1 MVGFPLLLIPL
12 AVYNIIAFLM
22 PSVSFTDVLFKV
34 PMITG
39 EAWPVTLADVM
50 LALGIVLLLLEVVK
64 GARPG
69 SKFLMDHLLS
79 LIVFGAAAAEFVMWP
94 KFGNSTYFLLVLLA
108 MADFLGGIAQR
119 TRRRVAYVAET
130 TVPAPRKAKRQ
141 AETPAD
147 EGTSEPKFE
156 PVSAPTSSGGAARA
170 TAQSVAESVLMDHP
184 APKPVN
190 PPSPEI
196 PSPHLQPGNGT
207 RRLPTHRADPS
218 SHLPRAR
225 GDARKRALAAIG
237 DLRILGRTRRS
248 RLAWGRCSALAM
260 SWATKL
266 DRARQRG
273 LVDPL

>member
-1 MVGFPLLLIPL
+1 MLGRRIVLSGYLDREGISPMVGFPLLLIPL

-39 EAWPVTLADVM
+39 EAWPVTLSDVM
-50 LALGIVLLLLEVVK
+50 LALGVVLLLLEVVK

-119 TRRRVAYVAET
+119 TRRRVTYVAET
-130 TVPAPRKAKRQ
+130 APAPRKAKRQ
-141 AETPAD
+141 AEVAVD
-147 EGTSEPKFE
+147 QAVVEPKFE
-156 PVSAPTSSGGAARA
+156 PVAAPAVPPASAPS
-170 TAQSVAESVLMDHP
+170 AQTVAESVLMDHP
-184 APKPVN
+184 APKPVQSTS
-190 PPSPEI
+190 SPEI

-207 RRLPTHRADPS
+207 QPAPDA
-218 SHLPRAR
+218 PR
-225 GDARKRALAAIG
+225 
-237 DLRILGRTRRS
+237 
-248 RLAWGRCSALAM
+248 
-260 SWATKL
+260 
-266 DRARQRG
+266 
-273 LVDPL
+273 

>member
-1 MVGFPLLLIPL
+1 MTVTAAERMLRRRIVLSGYLDREGISPMVGFPLLLIPL

-39 EAWPVTLADVM
+39 EAWPVTLSDVM
-50 LALGIVLLLLEVVK
+50 LALGVVLLLLEVVK

-119 TRRRVAYVAET
+119 TRRRVTYVAET

-147 EGTSEPKFE
+147 EFEPKFE
-156 PVSAPTSSGGAARA
+156 PVSPPQPAPAEPPAP

-184 APKPVN
+184 APKPVST
-190 PPSPEI
+190 PSPEI

-207 RRLPTHRADPS
+207 QPS
-218 SHLPRAR
+218 PDAPR
-225 GDARKRALAAIG
+225 
-237 DLRILGRTRRS
+237 
-248 RLAWGRCSALAM
+248 
-260 SWATKL
+260 
-266 DRARQRG
+266 
-273 LVDPL
+273 

>member
-1 MVGFPLLLIPL
+1 MTVTAAERMHRRRIVLSGYLDREGISPMVGFPLLLIPL

-22 PSVSFTDVLFKV
+22 PSVSFADVLFKV

-79 LIVFGAAAAEFVMWP
+79 LIVFGPAAAEFVMWP

-130 TVPAPRKAKRQ
+130 TVPAPRKTKRQ

-147 EGTSEPKFE
+147 EFEPKFE
-156 PVSAPTSSGGAARA
+156 PVSAPRPAPAEPPA
-170 TAQSVAESVLMDHP
+170 PTAQSVAESVLMDHP
-184 APKPVN
+184 APKPVSA
-190 PPSPEI
+190 PSPEI

-207 RRLPTHRADPS
+207 QPS
-218 SHLPRAR
+218 PDAPR
-225 GDARKRALAAIG
+225 
-237 DLRILGRTRRS
+237 
-248 RLAWGRCSALAM
+248 
-260 SWATKL
+260 
-266 DRARQRG
+266 
-273 LVDPL
+273 

>member
-22 PSVSFTDVLFKV
+22 PSVSFSDVLFKV

-39 EAWPVTLADVM
+39 ETWPVTLADLL
-50 LALGIVLLLLEVVK
+50 LALAVVLLLLEVVK

-119 TRRRVAYVAET
+119 TRRRVAYVTET
-130 TVPAPRKAKRQ
+130 VAAPRKARRQ
-141 AETPAD
+141 AEPSAD
-147 EGTSEPKFE
+147 EPAPEPRFE
-156 PVSAPTSSGGAARA
+156 SAPAPQAAPVVPPA
-170 TAQSVAESVLMDHP
+170 PSAQSVAESVLMDHP
-184 APKPVN
+184 APKPVQAI

-207 RRLPTHRADPS
+207 PS
-218 SHLPRAR
+218 SPDAPR
-225 GDARKRALAAIG
+225 
-237 DLRILGRTRRS
+237 
-248 RLAWGRCSALAM
+248 
-260 SWATKL
+260 
-266 DRARQRG
+266 
-273 LVDPL
+273 

>member
-22 PSVSFTDVLFKV
+22 PSVSFSDVLFKV

-39 EAWPVTLADVM
+39 ETWPVTLADLM

-119 TRRRVAYVAET
+119 TRRRVTYVAET

-141 AETPAD
+141 AEAPAD
-147 EGTSEPKFE
+147 DVASEPKFE
-156 PVSAPTSSGGAARA
+156 PVSAPQAAPVPPA
-170 TAQSVAESVLMDHP
+170 PTAQSVAESVLMDHS
-184 APKPVN
+184 APKPVS

-207 RRLPTHRADPS
+207 PS
-218 SHLPRAR
+218 SPDTPR
-225 GDARKRALAAIG
+225 
-237 DLRILGRTRRS
+237 
-248 RLAWGRCSALAM
+248 
-260 SWATKL
+260 
-266 DRARQRG
+266 
-273 LVDPL
+273 

>member
-22 PSVSFTDVLFKV
+22 PSVSFSDVLFKV

-39 EAWPVTLADVM
+39 EAWPVTLADLL
-50 LALGIVLLLLEVVK
+50 LALGVVLLLLEVVK

-79 LIVFGAAAAEFVMWP
+79 LLIFGAAAAEFVMWP

-119 TRRRVAYVAET
+119 TRRRVTYVAET
-130 TVPAPRKAKRQ
+130 TVPAPRKAKRR
-141 AETPAD
+141 AEAAED
-147 EGTSEPKFE
+147 VESERTFE
-156 PVSAPTSSGGAARA
+156 PVIAPQPAPAAPPA
-170 TAQSVAESVLMDHP
+170 PSAQSVAESVLMDHP
-184 APKPVN
+184 APKPAQS

-207 RRLPTHRADPS
+207 PTSPDTP
-218 SHLPRAR
+218 PR
-225 GDARKRALAAIG
+225 
-237 DLRILGRTRRS
+237 
-248 RLAWGRCSALAM
+248 
-260 SWATKL
+260 
-266 DRARQRG
+266 
-273 LVDPL
+273 

>member
-22 PSVSFTDVLFKV
+22 PSVSFTDVLFRV
-34 PMITG
+34 PMISG

-94 KFGNSTYFLLVLLA
+94 KFGNSTFFLLVLLA

-119 TRRRVAYVAET
+119 TRRRVTYVAET

-141 AETPAD
+141 VEAPAD
-147 EGTSEPKFE
+147 EVAAEPKFE
-156 PVSAPTSSGGAARA
+156 PVTAPVAPPAAS
-170 TAQSVAESVLMDHP
+170 AQSVAESVLMDHP
-184 APKPVN
+184 APKPVT

-207 RRLPTHRADPS
+207 PPS
-218 SHLPRAR
+218 PDTPR
-225 GDARKRALAAIG
+225 
-237 DLRILGRTRRS
+237 
-248 RLAWGRCSALAM
+248 
-260 SWATKL
+260 
-266 DRARQRG
+266 
-273 LVDPL
+273 

>member
-119 TRRRVAYVAET
+119 TRRRVTYVAET
-130 TVPAPRKAKRQ
+130 TVPAPRKSKRK
-141 AETPAD
+141 AEAPVEEAVA
-147 EGTSEPKFE
+147 EPKFE
-156 PVSAPTSSGGAARA
+156 PVPAPVVPPAPS
-170 TAQSVAESVLMDHP
+170 AQSVAESVLMDHP

-190 PPSPEI
+190 PSSPEI
-196 PSPHLQPGNGT
+196 PSPDLQPGNGT
-207 RRLPTHRADPS
+207 PPS
-218 SHLPRAR
+218 P
-225 GDARKRALAAIG
+225 D
-237 DLRILGRTRRS
+237 TP
-248 RLAWGRCSALAM
+248 
-260 SWATKL
+260 
-266 DRARQRG
+266 QR
-273 LVDPL
+273 

>member
-50 LALGIVLLLLEVVK
+50 LALGVVLLLLEVVK

-130 TVPAPRKAKRQ
+130 APAPRKARRQ

-147 EGTSEPKFE
+147 EGTFESKFE
-156 PVSAPTSSGGAARA
+156 PVPAPQPAPAEPSAP

-184 APKPVN
+184 APKPVST
-190 PPSPEI
+190 PSPEI

-207 RRLPTHRADPS
+207 QPS
-218 SHLPRAR
+218 PDAPR
-225 GDARKRALAAIG
+225 
-237 DLRILGRTRRS
+237 
-248 RLAWGRCSALAM
+248 
-260 SWATKL
+260 
-266 DRARQRG
+266 
-273 LVDPL
+273 

>member
-1 MVGFPLLLIPL
+1 MTVTAAERMHRRRIVLSGYLDREGISPMVGFPLLLIPL

-22 PSVSFTDVLFKV
+22 PSVSFADVLFKV

-130 TVPAPRKAKRQ
+130 TVPAPRKTKRQ

-147 EGTSEPKFE
+147 EFEPKFE
-156 PVSAPTSSGGAARA
+156 PVSAPRPAPAEPPA
-170 TAQSVAESVLMDHP
+170 PTAQSVAESVLMDHP
-184 APKPVN
+184 APKPVSA
-190 PPSPEI
+190 PSPEI

-207 RRLPTHRADPS
+207 QPS
-218 SHLPRAR
+218 PDAPR
-225 GDARKRALAAIG
+225 
-237 DLRILGRTRRS
+237 
-248 RLAWGRCSALAM
+248 
-260 SWATKL
+260 
-266 DRARQRG
+266 
-273 LVDPL
+273 

>member
-50 LALGIVLLLLEVVK
+50 LALGVVLLLLEIVK

-119 TRRRVAYVAET
+119 TRRRGAYVAET
-130 TVPAPRKAKRQ
+130 VPASRKARRQ
-141 AETPAD
+141 AEVAAD
-147 EGTSEPKFE
+147 EAVVESKFE
-156 PVSAPTSSGGAARA
+156 PVSAPAVPPASAPS
-170 TAQSVAESVLMDHP
+170 AQSVAESVLIDHP
-184 APKPVN
+184 APKPVQSTS
-190 PPSPEI
+190 SPEI
-196 PSPHLQPGNGT
+196 PSPDLQPGNGT
-207 RRLPTHRADPS
+207 PS
-218 SHLPRAR
+218 SPDAPR
-225 GDARKRALAAIG
+225 
-237 DLRILGRTRRS
+237 
-248 RLAWGRCSALAM
+248 
-260 SWATKL
+260 
-266 DRARQRG
+266 
-273 LVDPL
+273 

>member
-1 MVGFPLLLIPL
+1 MLRRRIVLSGYLDREGISPMVGFPLLLIPL

-22 PSVSFTDVLFKV
+22 PSVSFTDVLFRV

-50 LALGIVLLLLEVVK
+50 LALGVVLLLLEVVK

-130 TVPAPRKAKRQ
+130 TVPARKAKRR

-147 EGTSEPKFE
+147 EFEPKFE
-156 PVSAPTSSGGAARA
+156 PVSPPQPAPAEPPAP

-184 APKPVN
+184 APKPVST
-190 PPSPEI
+190 PSPEI

-207 RRLPTHRADPS
+207 QPS
-218 SHLPRAR
+218 PDAPR
-225 GDARKRALAAIG
+225 
-237 DLRILGRTRRS
+237 
-248 RLAWGRCSALAM
+248 
-260 SWATKL
+260 
-266 DRARQRG
+266 
-273 LVDPL
+273 

>member
-1 MVGFPLLLIPL
+1 MTVTAAELMLRRRIVLSGYLDREGISPMVGFPLLLIPL

-119 TRRRVAYVAET
+119 TRRRIAYVTE

-141 AETPAD
+141 AEVPVDDDAGAGHT
-147 EGTSEPKFE
+147 FE
-156 PVSAPTSSGGAARA
+156 PLVVPQPAPSARSL
-170 TAQSVAESVLMDHP
+170 AESVLMDHP
-184 APKPVN
+184 APKPA
-190 PPSPEI
+190 E
-196 PSPHLQPGNGT
+196 
-207 RRLPTHRADPS
+207 
-218 SHLPRAR
+218 
-225 GDARKRALAAIG
+225 
-237 DLRILGRTRRS
+237 
-248 RLAWGRCSALAM
+248 
-260 SWATKL
+260 
-266 DRARQRG
+266 
-273 LVDPL
+273 

>member
-39 EAWPVTLADVM
+39 ETWPVTLADLL
-50 LALGIVLLLLEVVK
+50 LALGVLLLLLEVVK

-69 SKFLMDHLLS
+69 AKFLMDHLLS
-79 LIVFGAAAAEFVMWP
+79 LILFGAAAAEFVMWP

-119 TRRRVAYVAET
+119 TRRRVTYVAET
-130 TVPAPRKAKRQ
+130 TVPAPRKAKRK
-141 AETPAD
+141 AEAPAD
-147 EGTSEPKFE
+147 EPVAEPKFE
-156 PVSAPTSSGGAARA
+156 PVIVPHAEPVEPPAPS
-170 TAQSVAESVLMDHP
+170 AQSVAESVLMDHP
-184 APKPVN
+184 APKPVP

-207 RRLPTHRADPS
+207 QS
-218 SHLPRAR
+218 SPDAPR
-225 GDARKRALAAIG
+225 
-237 DLRILGRTRRS
+237 
-248 RLAWGRCSALAM
+248 
-260 SWATKL
+260 
-266 DRARQRG
+266 
-273 LVDPL
+273 

>member
-39 EAWPVTLADVM
+39 ETWPVTLADVM

-119 TRRRVAYVAET
+119 TRRRVTYVAET

-141 AETPAD
+141 AEAAAD
-147 EGTSEPKFE
+147 DAAPEPKFE
-156 PVSAPTSSGGAARA
+156 PVSAPAVPPAPS
-170 TAQSVAESVLMDHP
+170 AQSVAESVLKDHP

-190 PPSPEI
+190 PSSPEI
-196 PSPHLQPGNGT
+196 PSPDLQPGNGT
-207 RRLPTHRADPS
+207 PPS
-218 SHLPRAR
+218 PDAPR
-225 GDARKRALAAIG
+225 
-237 DLRILGRTRRS
+237 
-248 RLAWGRCSALAM
+248 
-260 SWATKL
+260 
-266 DRARQRG
+266 
-273 LVDPL
+273 

>member
-22 PSVSFTDVLFKV
+22 PTVSFTDVLFKV
-34 PMITG
+34 PMVSG
-39 EAWPVTLADVM
+39 EPWPVTLADLM

-119 TRRRVAYVAET
+119 TRRRVTYVAET
-130 TVPAPRKAKRQ
+130 TAPAPRKAKRQ
-141 AETPAD
+141 AEAPAD
-147 EGTSEPKFE
+147 EAAAEPKFE
-156 PVSAPTSSGGAARA
+156 PVTAPQAAPVVPPA
-170 TAQSVAESVLMDHP
+170 PTAQSVAESVLMDHP
-184 APKPVN
+184 APKPA
-190 PPSPEI
+190 PSPEI

-207 RRLPTHRADPS
+207 PS
-218 SHLPRAR
+218 SPDTPR
-225 GDARKRALAAIG
+225 
-237 DLRILGRTRRS
+237 
-248 RLAWGRCSALAM
+248 
-260 SWATKL
+260 
-266 DRARQRG
+266 
-273 LVDPL
+273 

>member
-1 MVGFPLLLIPL
+1 MLRRRIVLSGYLDREGISPMVGFPLLLIPL

-130 TVPAPRKAKRQ
+130 TVPAPRKTKRQ

-147 EGTSEPKFE
+147 EFEPKFE
-156 PVSAPTSSGGAARA
+156 PVSAPRPAPAEPPA
-170 TAQSVAESVLMDHP
+170 PTAQSVAESVLMDHP
-184 APKPVN
+184 APKPVSA
-190 PPSPEI
+190 PSPEI

-207 RRLPTHRADPS
+207 QPS
-218 SHLPRAR
+218 PDAPR
-225 GDARKRALAAIG
+225 
-237 DLRILGRTRRS
+237 
-248 RLAWGRCSALAM
+248 
-260 SWATKL
+260 
-266 DRARQRG
+266 
-273 LVDPL
+273 

>member
-22 PSVSFTDVLFKV
+22 PSVSFTDVLFRV

-69 SKFLMDHLLS
+69 AKFLMDHLLS

-119 TRRRVAYVAET
+119 TRRRVAYVTET
-130 TVPAPRKAKRQ
+130 TVPARRKAKRQ

-147 EGTSEPKFE
+147 EGTFEPKFE
-156 PVSAPTSSGGAARA
+156 PVSAPQPAPAEPPA
-170 TAQSVAESVLMDHP
+170 PTAQSVAESVLMDHP
-184 APKPVN
+184 APKPVST
-190 PPSPEI
+190 PSPEI

-207 RRLPTHRADPS
+207 QPS
-218 SHLPRAR
+218 PDAPR
-225 GDARKRALAAIG
+225 
-237 DLRILGRTRRS
+237 
-248 RLAWGRCSALAM
+248 
-260 SWATKL
+260 
-266 DRARQRG
+266 
-273 LVDPL
+273 